1 MLFVA
6 SPTFG
11 GGLMAESEDIKQLNM
26 RIAKLEQ
33 ALGGAAK
40 RAQPTDLTA
49 DEIKTYRKVLDVIA
63 ADWGDFCGIND
74 CFRCIINRCITRC
87 ITICRRCDIECSCG
101 PCSLGTLGGIGRFGG
116 LGE

>member
-1 MLFVA
+1 
-6 SPTFG
+6 
-11 GGLMAESEDIKQLNM
+11 MADEDIKQLHM

-33 ALGGAAK
+33 ALAGVAS

-49 DEIKTYRKVLDVIA
+49 EEIKAYRKVQDVIA

-74 CFRCIINRCITRC
+74 CFKCIINRCISSC
-87 ITICRRCDIECSCG
+87 IRLCRRCDIECFCG
-101 PCSLGTLGGIGRFGG
+101 PCNFGTIGGIGRFAA